1 MKRTIAFILSL
12 MVAFSVLAVGLADE
26 VSAAEDVEFVVPK
39 VVPAKGMEDFTGE
52 WFICRVVCEDGKVIG
67 REEMIAEDNL
77 SDSGVDIT
85 ITEDRIL
92 LFDMNEDDG
101 DPIIKPEYVP
111 EDGTLKLMNGR
122 DEPPVLRMNDNGM
135 LSCFVQL
142 SEEVQ
147 YTVYFARK

>member
-1 MKRTIAFILSL
+1 MKRTLAFILSL
-12 MVAFSVLAVGLADE
+12 MMALSVLAVGLAEEAAAGDE
-26 VSAAEDVEFVVPK
+26 AEFVVPK

-77 SDSGVDIT
+77 PDSGVDIT

-92 LFDMNEDDG
+92 LFDMDEDDG

-111 EDGTLKLMNGR
+111 EDGTLKLVNGR
-122 DEPPVLRMNDNGM
+122 DEPPVFRMNDNGM